1 MQKMLSGDAVL
12 MAQQQLEQGW
22 QTSIPV
28 LDRGVSDMSA
38 CQLVRDSL
46 GCTQP
51 MQAAEQRRY
60 VIVATG
66 MKDQPRG
73 SVHHDL

>member
-1 MQKMLSGDAVL
+1 
-12 MAQQQLEQGW
+12 
-22 QTSIPV
+22 
-28 LDRGVSDMSA
+28 
-38 CQLVRDSL
+38 
-46 GCTQP
+46 

-73 SVHHDL
+73 SVHHGLQTVNLVRRNASESCIAIIELRQNE